1 MIKKEDILMAEQN
14 RSPASWGSLPSLN
27 DEALNRLADLV
38 VSRLTEQKL
47 WRLPSQGRDHGFES
61 RMRYQ
66 FPYSFRNID
75 SSLLASQH

>member
-1 MIKKEDILMAEQN
+1 MIKKEDILMPEQN
-14 RSPASWGSLPSLN
+14 SLPASWGSLPALN

-38 VSRLTEQKL
+38 VSRLTEQKN

-66 FPYSFRNID
+66 ILVNQVTKW
-75 SSLLASQH
+75 L